1 MFFDNLQMTE
11 FALVSNNKI
20 FGGWQKVYS
29 HESTELKCKMNFGVY
44 LPPQAESGPVPVIY
58 WLSGLTCTETN
69 FIQKA
74 GAQKYAAEQGVMIVA
89 PDTSPRGLNLPGE
102 ETSWD
107 FGTGAGFYVDAT
119 EEPWKN
125 NYKMYS
131 YVTKEL
137 PALINEKFPAIP
149 EKQSIMGHS
158 MGGHGALIC
167 CLKNP
172 GQYKTVSAF
181 APICNPINSPW
192 GQKAFSGYLGENQ
205 DCWKKWDATELMK
218 IYNGPPL
225 DILIDQGSEDN
236 FLTKELMPES
246 IVPAA
251 QSISMPLTLRMQDGY
266 DHTYFF
272 ISTFIE
278 DHIKHH
284 AKYLKN

>member
-1 MFFDNLQMTE
+1 
-11 FALVSNNKI
+11 
-20 FGGWQKVYS
+20 
-29 HESTELKCKMNFGVY
+29 MNFGVY

-137 PALINEKFPAIP
+137 PALINEKFPVIP
-149 EKQSIMGHS
+149 DKQSIMGHRFVS
-158 MGGHGALIC
+158 FC
-167 CLKNP
+167 KVKN
-172 GQYKTVSAF
+172 K
-181 APICNPINSPW
+181 
-192 GQKAFSGYLGENQ
+192 
-205 DCWKKWDATELMK
+205 
-218 IYNGPPL
+218 
-225 DILIDQGSEDN
+225 
-236 FLTKELMPES
+236 
-246 IVPAA
+246 
-251 QSISMPLTLRMQDGY
+251 
-266 DHTYFF
+266 
-272 ISTFIE
+272 
-278 DHIKHH
+278 
-284 AKYLKN
+284 